1 MTTQAR
7 ADILNPDRRQ
17 LLSQAAMTAVA
28 ASVASLLPLRPA
40 KAAPSANLSSGDHRC

>member
-17 LLSQAAMTAVA
+17 LLGQAAMTAVA
-28 ASVASLLPLRPA
+28 AASGESCRERRNPPVPR
-40 KAAPSANLSSGDHRC
+40 